1 MIVRVNVVLNRT
13 VVVYRVLMLE
23 RSSSHS
29 YQRNATQRNAT
40 QRNATLCCAKN
51 RHCESSITLKPEKG
65 IPFGRSLPV

>member
-40 QRNATLCCAKN
+40 LCCAKN